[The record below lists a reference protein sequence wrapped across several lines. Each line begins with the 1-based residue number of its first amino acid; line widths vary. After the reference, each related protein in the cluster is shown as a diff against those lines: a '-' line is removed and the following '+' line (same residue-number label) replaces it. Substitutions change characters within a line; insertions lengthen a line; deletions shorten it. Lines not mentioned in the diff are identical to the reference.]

1 MKLFCKKLEIDL
13 LNVLNLS
20 RVHLIPM
27 HKSILKKTVG
37 LLNGALNEHFHHDEF
52 SQWFS
57 AILDVIE
64 SKVYEPP
71 PVKSKRK
78 SPSNLCKIF
87 F

>member
-37 LLNGALNEHFHHDEF
+37 LLNGALNEHCHHDEF
-52 SQWFS
+52 S
-57 AILDVIE
+57 
-64 SKVYEPP
+64 
-71 PVKSKRK
+71 
-78 SPSNLCKIF
+78 
-87 F
+87 